1 MAPSAGYFWS
11 DREANML
18 GPSTA
23 GTPHRALRV
32 LIADDD
38 RDTVES
44 LAFILRDEGHVV
56 HAVYSGSDVLP
67 AARLFRPDAAILDIS
82 IPGMSGYA
90 AAQVLRSAF
99 DGRRPLLIAISGVWK
114 ERPDLRVAQQ
124 VGFDHHLP
132 KPYESQ
138 HVLRLLQPLQQPRD

>member
-1 MAPSAGYFWS
+1 MPATPSL
-11 DREANML
+11 RN
-18 GPSTA
+18 PRRT
-23 GTPHRALRV
+23 LRV

-56 HAVYSGSDVLP
+56 HAVYAGTDVLP

-90 AAQVLRSAF
+90 AAQVIRSVF
-99 DGRRPLLIAISGVWK
+99 LDVRRPLLIAISGIWK
-114 ERPDLRVAQQ
+114 EGPDRRVAEQ
-124 VGFDHHLP
+124 VGFDHHLA
-132 KPYESQ
+132 KPYQSAEI
-138 HVLRLLQPLQQPRD
+138 LRLLDPLQQPES